1 MNKNISIA
9 ALRDLPL
16 IQEADLKNKVVLVR
30 VDHNVVKGGVI
41 HDPYRIDA
49 TFGTLFYILS
59 KGGKIILMTH
69 VGRPRNKADQSILQS
84 DATSVR
90 PIVEYLQN
98 KLHLTI
104 EVPEFYTH
112 GKEGYLS
119 IESNINHSIRRLREH
134 DIDMVYLPNTRWF
147 AGEEAKDENA
157 ERFANQLA
165 GLADIYVNDAFGSW
179 QPHASTYGITK
190 YLPSYAGFLMQK
202 EIENLERIFYA
213 KQPLVSVVAGSKFDT
228 KINSLYSLLQKSD
241 HLVLGGVIYNA
252 YLCAK
257 YGIKIKGVGDEDVK
271 LAAEFVKFAEQYP
284 KKIVELPYIVESD
297 IFGERIEG
305 KYRVHDIRQLAPDT
319 QLNYVLDVAPES
331 YDEPEILNVFL
342 SAKTIFVNAVMGFVP
357 HFNEGT
363 IALDTVIDRNPHAV
377 KLYGG
382 GDTMQE
388 LKRLLPGLYIMAL
401 DSKDYYIFTGGGAV
415 LKAIEQNS
423 PSGLAPVR
431 ALIDQK
437 SEQEKWKIRLSG
449 NRNNNEY

>member
-1 MNKNISIA
+1 MSLNE
-9 ALRDLPL
+9 LPL

-30 VDHNVVKGGVI
+30 VDHNVVKSGVI

-69 VGRPRNKADQSILQS
+69 VGRPKNKKDGSIEQTE
-84 DATSVR
+84 DTSVK
-90 PIVEYLQN
+90 PIVEYLEN
-98 KLHLTI
+98 KLHLSI

-119 IESNINHSIRRLREH
+119 IESNINHSIRRLRNHE
-134 DIDMVYLPNTRWF
+134 IDMIYLPNTRWF
-147 AGEEAKDENA
+147 NGEEAKDSNYD
-157 ERFANQLA
+157 RFANQLA

-179 QPHASTYGITK
+179 QPHASTVGITQ

-202 EIENLERIFYA
+202 EIENLDRIFHA
-213 KQPLVSVVAGSKFDT
+213 KQPFVAVVAGSKFDT
-228 KINSLYSLLQKSD
+228 KIESLYALLQKAD

-257 YGIKIKGVGDEDVK
+257 YGISIKGLTDEDVQ
-271 LAAEFVKFAEQYP
+271 LAAKFVEFAKQYP
-284 KKIVELPYIVESD
+284 KKIVELPYICESD
-297 IFGERIEG
+297 VMGERIEG
-305 KYRVHDIRQLAPDT
+305 KYRVHDVRKLEKGT
-319 QLNYVLDVAPES
+319 KLNYVLDVDPTS

-342 SAKTIFVNAVMGFVP
+342 MAKTIFVNAVMGLVP

-415 LKAIEQNS
+415 LKAIEQAS
-423 PSGLAPVR
+423 HAGIAPVK
-431 ALIDQK
+431 ALIDLK
-437 SEQEKWKIRLSG
+437 AEQEKWKARLGS
-449 NRNNNEY
+449 E